1 MKIRAHSGTPDF
13 DTETVQLLQIQ
24 WLYYKETEKGVFH
37 KRRLLEE
44 GESKTAATAAKNE
57 EVKITAL
64 YECLSRGR

>member
-44 GESKTAATAAKNE
+44 GESKTAAKNE

-64 YECLSRGR
+64 YECLPRGR